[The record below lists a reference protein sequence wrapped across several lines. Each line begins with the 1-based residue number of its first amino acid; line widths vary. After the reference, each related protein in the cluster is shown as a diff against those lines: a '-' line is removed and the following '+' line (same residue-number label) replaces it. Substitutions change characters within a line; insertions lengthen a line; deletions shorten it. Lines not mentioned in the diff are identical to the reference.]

1 MSVNLRYPN
10 ITGLSEKEQLSQI
23 KSYMHQLV
31 DQLNYALP
39 NLKGTDQTTSAQSN
53 DTSSDDLRY
62 LLVQEIQEVEDSFEK
77 LADKMEKEY
86 VRDDEVSTI
95 IEPALALAKESGE
108 FDGYTPVKGVDYF
121 DGKPGYTPVKG
132 TDYWTEADIQEMVT
146 ETVNAVLKEKDSFL
160 QASYPVGSIYI
171 SAVSTNPNTLFGFGT
186 WEQLKDTFLL
196 AAGDTYEAGATG
208 GEAEHT
214 LTVDEMPSH
223 THGATGV
230 NDGAGTS
237 GQSGNYPIRIYQDK
251 AGNWPV
257 TGIQYTGGSKA
268 HNNMP
273 PYLAVYVWK
282 RTA

>member
-1 MSVNLRYPN
+1 MSLNIRYPN
-10 ITGLSEKEQLSQI
+10 ITGHSEKEQLSQI

-39 NLKGTDQTTSAQSN
+39 NLKGTDQTTAAQGN
-53 DTSSDDLRY
+53 NTSSDDLRY

-108 FDGYTPVKGVDYF
+108 FDGADGYTPVKGVDYF
-121 DGKPGYTPVKG
+121 DGEPGYTPVKG

-146 ETVNAVLKEKDSFL
+146 ETVTAVLKEKDSFL

-196 AAGDTYEAGATG
+196 AAGDTYSAGATG

-223 THGATGV
+223 SHGAYGWAGV
-230 NDGAGTS
+230 VDGS
-237 GQSGNYPIRIYQDK
+237 GSYKTLGAEGSSNTYSTRNI
-251 AGNWPV
+251 
-257 TGIQYTGGSKA
+257 GGSQP